1 MDLECGLHSVP
12 GVMPHSSSVNSRGNV
27 SKTATWASSV
37 TTVFKR
43 FTSRNIL
50 SRNKEDGEQ
59 ARSPETT
66 KTIEE
71 YPDGYPQYSA
81 LMASHYSLH
90 IYRRFS
96 YLRTRLLLFKQDNL
110 SVLQERLEDV
120 DRSEDIGLR
129 LGSHR
134 RDNNEE
140 RKTLIKEIDVAL
152 ADYDS
157 MLERDHRMLS
167 YERAKSRAV
176 TSLRNWVEGAGSIS
190 REETKYL
197 SQRDDLLQIAML
209 DDSAVRWLE
218 ILVEDIIVFLRKWF
232 GLSLNIRISRNP
244 HVHHFS
250 PTIMTLAARVLMM
263 PPIILLLM
271 APVIICN
278 FVSNLT
284 GRLITII
291 LSTSIFITVLS
302 ILSKAR
308 SVELVVAGATYTTVL
323 VVFISGST

>member
-12 GVMPHSSSVNSRGNV
+12 AVMPHSSSINSRGNG
-27 SKTATWASSV
+27 SKTTTWASSV
-37 TTVFKR
+37 TTGFKR
-43 FTSRNIL
+43 FTFRNTL
-50 SRNKEDGEQ
+50 SRNEDGREL
-59 ARSPETT
+59 ARSRETT
-66 KTIEE
+66 RTIEE

-81 LMASHYSLH
+81 LTASHYSFH

-96 YLRTRLLLFKQDNL
+96 YLRTRLLLYKQDNL

-120 DRSEDIGLR
+120 DRSATIGLR

-134 RDNNEE
+134 RDNNEQ

-157 MLERDHRMLS
+157 MLERDHRMLA

-176 TSLRNWVEGAGSIS
+176 TSLRDWIEGAGSIS

-197 SQRDDLLQIAML
+197 SQLDDLLQIAML
-209 DDSAVRWLE
+209 DDSA
-218 ILVEDIIVFLRKWF
+218 
-232 GLSLNIRISRNP
+232 SLNIRISRNLD
-244 HVHHFS
+244 VHHFS
-250 PTIMTLAARVLMM
+250 PTIMTLVARVLIM

-271 APVIICN
+271 VPVIICS
-278 FVSNLT
+278 FVSSLA

-291 LSTSIFITVLS
+291 LSTSLFITVLS

-323 VVFISGST
+323 VIFISGST